1 VNNSIPKHVAI
12 IMDGNGRWAKQRGL
26 PRIAGHRAG
35 METVRNVVKLCGEK
49 GIEFLTLFAFSSE
62 NWQRPQCEVND
73 LMELFTSALRR
84 EVKKLHKNNVQLRII
99 GDYSRFSSELCEC
112 IDNAQKLTANNTGL
126 KLLIAANYGGRW
138 DITRAAR
145 QLASAVAAGELQ
157 ANDITAE
164 LLESH
169 LVCADIPDPDLFI
182 RTSGEQRISN
192 FLIWQLAYTELFF
205 TQTLWPD
212 FDNVIL
218 EEALLFYAGRQRR
231 FGCTSEQVEAARLN
245 YV

>member
-1 VNNSIPKHVAI
+1 
-12 IMDGNGRWAKQRGL
+12 MDGNGRWAKQRGL

-35 METVRNVVKLCGEK
+35 METVRNVVKLCGER

-62 NWQRPQCEVND
+62 NWQRPQHEVND

-99 GDYSRFSSELCEC
+99 GDYSRFSAELCEC
-112 IDNAQKLTANNTGL
+112 IENAQALTANNSGL

-138 DITRAAR
+138 DITNAAR
-145 QLASAVAAGELQ
+145 KLASAVAAGELKV
-157 ANDITAE
+157 NDITAE
-164 LLESH
+164 LLESQ
-169 LVCADIPDPDLFI
+169 LVCADVPDPDLFI
-182 RTSGEQRISN
+182 RSSGEQRISN

-212 FDNVIL
+212 FDDKVL
-218 EEALLFYAGRQRR
+218 QEALVFYAGRQRR
-231 FGCTSEQVEAARLN
+231 FGCTSEQIEAARSN
-245 YV
+245 YA

>member
-1 VNNSIPKHVAI
+1 
-12 IMDGNGRWAKQRGL
+12 MDGNGRWAKQRGL

-62 NWQRPQCEVND
+62 NWQRPEHEVND

-99 GDYSRFSSELCEC
+99 GDYSRFSPELCDC
-112 IDNAQKLTANNTGL
+112 IQSAQKLTGSNSGL

-138 DITRAAR
+138 DITCAAR
-145 QLASAVAAGELQ
+145 KLAEAVTTGELQ
-157 ANDITAE
+157 LNDITSK

-169 LVCADIPDPDLFI
+169 LTCADIPDPDLFI

-205 TQTLWPD
+205 TEILWPD
-212 FDNVIL
+212 FNNVAL
-218 EEALLFYAGRQRR
+218 EEALVFYAGRQRR
-231 FGCTSEQVEAARLN
+231 FGCTSEQIEAARLT